1 VEPFLAE
8 LSGQPVFIAMQWE
21 GREWLFSR
29 EARARFD
36 YLFTDGM
43 TFTDHR
49 GRARGCG
56 STPRWR

>member
-8 LSGQPVFIAMQWE
+8 LSGQRVFIAMQW
-21 GREWLFSR
+21 FSR

-36 YLFTDGM
+36 NVFTDGM

-49 GRARGCG
+49 GRAGGCG
-56 STPRWR
+56 STTRWR